1 MLFLRAAALC
11 CLCSVITV
19 AEELIQNDLTLTR
32 RAGESVS
39 FSCGGTDQ
47 CSSTVVYWYQKKD
60 TRDSFR
66 MLLSIG
72 ISNGAIN
79 RGYNHPQQN
88 DFSAVKNQGSWALE
102 LKTVKDVHSAI
113 YYCSCYK
120 STHRDRIFGSGAK
133 LYVTD
138 TPVAKPSVTVYQAAS
153 SDHLEEKRSLLCVA
167 SQMVPPV
174 VKITWKSQKQDGSPL
189 AAPPGDTEQLDII
202 ESDYTASILLIHQQD
217 ENSHTYGCSVT
228 HEGGTV
234 EGQIEEGVSQ
244 SPPKELPPDTLSTNQ
259 TLTEGPSS
267 EHPVSQKQV
276 KLLCLVYTVL
286 ITKSLV
292 YCCGVSLL
300 RLIRR
305 SRKHAAD

>member
-1 MLFLRAAALC
+1 MFFLQAAALC
-11 CLCSVITV
+11 CLSSALFTM
-19 AEELIQNDLTLTR
+19 ATELIQNDLTLTR

-47 CSSTVVYWYQKKD
+47 CSTAVVYWYQNKVSDK
-60 TRDSFR
+60 FR
-66 MLLSIG
+66 VIIG
-72 ISNGAIN
+72 INRRTGAITSD
-79 RGYNHPQQN
+79 YNHPQQN
-88 DFSAVKNQGSWALE
+88 DFSAVVKQNSWALE
-102 LKTVKDVHSAI
+102 LKTVKVIHSAI
-113 YYCSCYK
+113 YYCSC
-120 STHRDRIFGSGAK
+120 SQSSHNMIFGSGAK
-133 LYVTD
+133 LYVTA

>member
-1 MLFLRAAALC
+1 
-11 CLCSVITV
+11 
-19 AEELIQNDLTLTR
+19 
-32 RAGESVS
+32 
-39 FSCGGTDQ
+39 
-47 CSSTVVYWYQKKD
+47 
-60 TRDSFR
+60 
-66 MLLSIG
+66 MLLSI
-72 ISNGAIN
+72 STKNGAVTK
-79 RGYNHPQQN
+79 GYNHPEEE
-88 DFSAVKNQGSWALE
+88 DFSAVKKQDGWELE
-102 LKTVKDVHSAI
+102 IKKVKDIHSAT
-113 YYCSCYK
+113 YYCCCSK
-120 STHRDRIFGSGAK
+120 SSHNMIFGSGAK
-133 LYVTD
+133 LYVTA

>member
-1 MLFLRAAALC
+1 MLFLPAAALC
-11 CLCSVITV
+11 CLCSVMVTV
-19 AEELIQNDLTLTR
+19 AEELIQSDLTLTR

-47 CSSTVVYWYQKKD
+47 CNTAVVHWYQKKD

-66 MLLSIG
+66 MLLSI
-72 ISNGAIN
+72 STKNGAITK
-79 RGYNHPQQN
+79 GYNHPEKE
-88 DFSAVKNQGSWALE
+88 DFSAVKKQDGWELE
-102 LKTVKDVHSAI
+102 IKKVKDVHSAT
-113 YYCSCYK
+113 YYCCCSKTAYM
-120 STHRDRIFGSGAK
+120 IFGSGVK
-133 LYVTD
+133 LYVTEK
-138 TPVAKPSVTVYQAAS
+138 PVLKPSVTVYQAAS

-174 VKITWKSQKQDGSPL
+174 VKITWKRQEQDGSPL
-189 AAPPGDTEQLDII
+189 ALPPGGTEQLDVI
-202 ESDYTASILLIHQQD
+202 ESDYTASILLIHQRD

-259 TLTEGPSS
+259 TLTERPSS
-267 EHPVSQKQV
+267 EHPVSQRQV

-300 RLIRR
+300 RLVRR
-305 SRKHAAD
+305 SCKHAAD